1 MRQAGD
7 GTTLTDGDGQGE
19 RAVWLLFGLR
29 AGRGAWPKATGQ
41 AR

>member
-1 MRQAGD
+1 MEMVR
-7 GTTLTDGDGQGE
+7 E
-19 RAVWLLFGLR
+19 NAVWLLFGLR